1 MKVSK
6 SQSGHCPPPIT
17 SNAMERFGN
26 TTDFLY
32 HAIENASGVPF
43 QLIFGLH
50 IGDGH
55 FLHIGFGL
63 QDLTGIAPEDFT
75 EKVFYDM
82 IEEVV
87 PLSDDIP
94 RDSAEARTKFINGE
108 IKSYR
113 AELLIRMPGGEKKW
127 IRDASLPIVD
137 EETGKIIGTFGILC
151 DISDIKDS
159 MVAIRKAERRA
170 DEFERLK
177 SAFVQNISHEIR
189 TPLNAIV
196 GFSTLLGE
204 PGLSAAEQEKFRNI
218 ITSNTDHLLKV
229 MTDIVEISK
238 IESNAVKIWK
248 ENVDINQVMR
258 RVYDRYID
266 RAMEKGISLGLPL
279 MHGEKEVT
287 VVTDGSKVYQVL
299 ENIVDNAV
307 KFTTEGSVEFG
318 CSIKEGKVEFYVS
331 DTGPGIS
338 VDQQDKVFKRFY
350 QAESSASRT
359 NSGMGLG
366 LPIATAYIEMLGGSI
381 WFTPMPD
388 KGTEFKFSIPAEKT
402 SK

>member
-1 MKVSK
+1 MKVCK
-6 SQSGHCPPPIT
+6 SQSGYCPTPIT

-63 QDLTGIAPEDFT
+63 HDLTGIAPEDFS
-75 EKVFYDM
+75 EKVFNDI

-94 RDSAEARTKFINGE
+94 CDPAEVRTKFINGG
-108 IKSYR
+108 IKGYR
-113 AELLIRMPGGEKKW
+113 AELLIRMPGGKKKW

-137 EETGKIIGTFGILC
+137 EETGKVIGAFGILC

-159 MVAIRKAERRA
+159 MVAIRKAERCA
-170 DEFERLK
+170 DEYEKLK
-177 SAFVQNISHEIR
+177 IAFVQNISHEIR

-196 GFSTLLGE
+196 GFSTLLSE
-204 PGLSAAEQEKFRNI
+204 PGLSVAEQEKFRNI

-238 IESNAVKIWK
+238 IESNAVKIRK
-248 ENVDINQVMR
+248 ERVNINKVMR

-266 RAMEKGISLGLPL
+266 RAMEKDISLGLPSIP
-279 MHGEKEVT
+279 GDQEVT
-287 VVTDGSKVYQVL
+287 VMTDGNKVYQVL
-299 ENIVDNAV
+299 ENLVDNAV
-307 KFTTEGSVEFG
+307 KFTMAGNIEFG

-331 DTGPGIS
+331 DTSPGIPE
-338 VDQQDKVFKRFY
+338 DQRDNVFKRFY
-350 QAESSASRT
+350 KAESSASMT
-359 NSGMGLG
+359 SAGMGLG
-366 LPIATAYIEMLGGSI
+366 LPIASAYVEMLGGAI
-381 WFTPMPD
+381 WFTPKPD
-388 KGTEFKFSIPAEKT
+388 KGTEFRFSIPAEKAGE
-402 SK
+402 